1 MKILNLFVI
10 LLIIASTQSV
20 TAQTADEIINNYFE
34 NTGGLE
40 NWKNL
45 EGIKTIG
52 EVNYGGMILPIV
64 QISTK
69 EGKQLT
75 SAEIQGKTFYQQVY
89 DGETLWG
96 TNQITMTA
104 EKSDSE
110 TTENFKN
117 DLNDFPN
124 PFIDYK
130 KKGYTVELIGKE
142 TIDGAETFKIKLV
155 KEPITV
161 EDKKVDD
168 VEYYYFD
175 SENFVPIV
183 MEKELLSGPGKGMV
197 FQTKFSDY
205 EEVDG
210 LYFPFSISN
219 QVKGQPSN
227 GMGGVSIKKII
238 TNPKIDDSIFKFPET
253 PTLKEEKK

>member
-1 MKILNLFVI
+1 MKIVKTLF
-10 LLIIASTQSV
+10 IALTIAFIAPVS
-20 TAQTADEIINNYFE
+20 AQTADEIINNYFE

-45 EGIKTIG
+45 EAKKTTG
-52 EVNYGGMILPIV
+52 EVNYGGMLLPFEEIK
-64 QISTK
+64 TK
-69 EGKQLT
+69 EGKESTTALV
-75 SAEIQGKTFYQQVY
+75 QGQTYYQNIF

-96 TNQITMTA
+96 TNQITMSP

-110 TTENFKN
+110 TTENFKK
-117 DLNDFPN
+117 DANDFPS

-130 KKGYTVELIGKE
+130 EKGYTVELIGKE

-155 KEPITV
+155 KEPISV
-161 EDKKVDD
+161 EGEKVDD

-175 SENFVPIV
+175 TENFVPIV
-183 MEKELLSGPGKGMV
+183 VEKEILSGPGKGMV
-197 FQTKFSDY
+197 LQTKYSDY

-219 QVKGQPSN
+219 QVKDMPSN
-227 GMGGVSIKKII
+227 GMGGITIKEII
-238 TNPKIDDSIFKFPET
+238 LNPEIDDTIFAFPET
-253 PTLKEEKK
+253 TTSEEEKK